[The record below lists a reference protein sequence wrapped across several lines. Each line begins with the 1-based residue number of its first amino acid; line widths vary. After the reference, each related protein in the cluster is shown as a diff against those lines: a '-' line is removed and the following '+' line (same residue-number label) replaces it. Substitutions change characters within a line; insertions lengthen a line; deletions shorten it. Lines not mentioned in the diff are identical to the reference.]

1 MSLEKIM
8 DGHLNLIL
16 EAATKVNPSTPA
28 SKSLDVSQQCSS
40 ATDSESVLA
49 SEQDSSDGG
58 ESE

>member
-1 MSLEKIM
+1 M